1 MSNEKR
7 LKEDAVDIFLAGV
20 AAVDPG
26 RAVRNHLKLEGDV
39 LLAGTHRISLSPD
52 TRVFVVGA
60 GKAGAPMAAAVEKVL
75 GSRVHSGLV
84 VVKYGHVA
92 PVEKIEILEGEHPV
106 PDEAGLEGACRVT
119 DLLDDAGEG
128 DLVICLI
135 SGGGSALIP
144 SPEPPVTLR
153 DKQETTDLLLKSGA
167 EIGEINC
174 VRKHLSRL
182 KGGGLARLAFPARVL
197 ALILSDVVADP
208 LDVIASGPTVGDP
221 TTFDDALAILDR
233 YDLAERVPEAVLT
246 RITQGAAGKYP
257 DTPKPGDPE
266 LEGVMNLL
274 VGTNAI
280 AVKAAE
286 KKAEELGYN
295 TTVLST
301 TITGETRDAAEN
313 HAAVARE
320 IVQQDVPGARP
331 TCVLSGGETTVTIKG
346 RGKGGRNQ
354 EFALASAIGIE
365 GLPRTVI
372 LSGGTDGTDGP
383 TDAAGAMADGTTVS
397 RARDAGLDPTAFLE
411 NNDSYHFFKKLDD
424 LLITGPTLT
433 NVMDLRIILVR

>member
-1 MSNEKR
+1 MTTEKQ
-7 LKEDAVDIFLAGV
+7 LKQDAVDIFLAGV

-26 RAVRNHLKLEGDV
+26 RAVRSHLKLEGDV
-39 LLAGTHRISLSPD
+39 LLADTHRISLSPD

-75 GSRVHSGLV
+75 GNRVHRGLV

-92 PVEKIEILEGEHPV
+92 PVERVEILEGGHPV
-106 PDEAGLEGACRVT
+106 PDEAGLGGALRVA

-144 SPEPPVTLR
+144 SPVPLVTLK
-153 DKQETTDLLLKSGA
+153 DKQVTTDLLLKSGA

-174 VRKHLSRL
+174 IRKHLSRL
-182 KGGGLARLAFPARVL
+182 KGGGLARMAFPARVL
-197 ALILSDVVADP
+197 TLILSDVVADP

-221 TTFDDALAILDR
+221 TTFGDALTILRR
-233 YDLAERVPEAVLT
+233 YELAGRVPAAVLT
-246 RITQGAAGKYP
+246 RITQGAEGKHP
-257 DTPKPGDPE
+257 ETPKPGDPE
-266 LEGVMNLL
+266 LEDVMNLL

-280 AVKAAE
+280 AVKAAA
-286 KKAEELGYN
+286 KKAEELDYN

-301 TITGETRDAAEN
+301 IITGETMDAAES
-313 HAAVARE
+313 HTAVARKIIE
-320 IVQQDVPGARP
+320 QDLPAARP
-331 TCVLSGGETTVTIKG
+331 ACVLSGGETTVTIKG
-346 RGKGGRNQ
+346 GGKGGRNQ

-383 TDAAGAMADGTTVS
+383 TEAAGAIADGTTVS
-397 RARDAGLDPTAFLE
+397 RAREAGLDPAAFLE
-411 NNDSYHFFKKLDD
+411 NNDSYHFFRKLGD

>member
-1 MSNEKR
+1 MSIDKQ
-7 LKEDAVDIFLAGV
+7 LKKDAVDIFLAGV

-26 RAVRNHLKLEGDV
+26 RAVRDHLRLEGDV
-39 LLAGTHRISLSPD
+39 LLADTHRISLSSD
-52 TRVFVVGA
+52 TRVFVAGA
-60 GKAGAPMAAAVEKVL
+60 GKAGAPMAAAVEQVL
-75 GSRVHSGLV
+75 GNRVHRGLV
-84 VVKYGHVA
+84 VVKYGHSA
-92 PVEKIEILEGEHPV
+92 PVERIKILEGGHPV
-106 PDEAGLEGACRVT
+106 PDEAGLIGASGVAE
-119 DLLDDAGEG
+119 LLDDAGQG

-144 SPEPPVTLR
+144 SPEPPITLR
-153 DKQETTDLLLKSGA
+153 DKQVTTDLLLKSGA

-182 KGGGLARLAFPARVL
+182 KGGGLARLAYPARVL
-197 ALILSDVVADP
+197 TLILSDVVGDP

-221 TTFDDALAILDR
+221 TTFSDALAILNH
-233 YDLAERVPEAVLT
+233 YDLSERVPEAVLT
-246 RITQGAAGKYP
+246 RITQGAEGKHP
-257 DTPKPGDPE
+257 DTPKPGNPE
-266 LEGVMNLL
+266 LEDVMNLL

-280 AVKAAE
+280 AVKAAS

-301 TITGETRDAAEN
+301 IITGETRDAAES

-320 IVQQDVPGARP
+320 IVEQDLPATRP
-331 TCVLSGGETTVTIKG
+331 ACVLSGGETTVTIKG

-354 EFALASAIGIE
+354 EFALASAIGID

-383 TDAAGAMADGTTVS
+383 TEAAGAVADGTTVS
-397 RARDAGLDPTAFLE
+397 RARDAGLDPAAFLE
-411 NNDSYHFFKKLDD
+411 NNDSYHFFSKLGD

>member
-7 LKEDAVDIFLAGV
+7 LKQDAVDIFLAGV

-26 RAVRNHLKLEGDV
+26 QAVRSHLKLDGDILV
-39 LLAGTHRISLSPD
+39 AGAHRISLTPD

-75 GSRVHSGLV
+75 GNRVHRGLV

-92 PVEKIEILEGEHPV
+92 PVERVEILEGGHPV
-106 PDEAGLEGACRVT
+106 PDEAGLEGALRVA

-135 SGGGSALIP
+135 SGGGSSLIP

-153 DKQETTDLLLKSGA
+153 DKQVTTDLL
-167 EIGEINC
+167 
-174 VRKHLSRL
+174 L

-233 YDLAERVPEAVLT
+233 YDLAGRVPETVLT
-246 RITQGAAGKYP
+246 RITRGAEGKYP

-266 LEGVMNLL
+266 LENVVNLL
-274 VGTNAI
+274 VGTNTIAI
-280 AVKAAE
+280 KASAT
-286 KKAEELGYN
+286 KAREIGYN
-295 TTVLST
+295 TTILSSV
-301 TITGETRDAAEN
+301 ITGETRDAAES

-320 IVQQDVPGARP
+320 IVEQDLPVARP
-331 TCVLSGGETTVTIKG
+331 ACVLSGGETTVTIKG
-346 RGKGGRNQ
+346 EGKGGRNQ

-383 TDAAGAMADGTTVS
+383 TEAAGAIADGTTVS
-397 RARDAGLDPTAFLE
+397 RARDAGLDPAAFLE

-433 NVMDLRIILVR
+433 NVMDLRVILVR